1 MKRLRKKAGGGS
13 GSDKNMASINI
24 QQFLYEH
31 DGSMKRSTLIR
42 ELHSVGASIP
52 TISQKLKDLE
62 IDGSIKTSGDIIIL
76 VPICKAE
83 QMILHGN
90 QNEDGSME
98 PIGHNQVSI
107 PYDKTLFRVVDES
120 DKLLDEITVDDGM
133 IELLRA
139 IWRHKIPTFHS
150 CQGTEGDKAWIRF
163 MWRKDVPRFL
173 DLVPQSS
180 NNAHW
185 GLGFIEDE
193 KNYQISF
200 PPEDIARITEELNS
214 KPIS

>member
-1 MKRLRKKAGGGS
+1 
-13 GSDKNMASINI
+13 MASINI

-42 ELHSVGASIP
+42 KLHSVGASIP

-120 DKLLDEITVDDGM
+120 DKLLDEITVDGGM
-133 IELLRA
+133 VELLKA
-139 IWRHKIPTFHS
+139 IWRHNIPTFHS
-150 CQGTEGDKAWIRF
+150 CQGVEGDKAWIRF
-163 MWRKDVPRFL
+163 MWREDVPRFL
-173 DLVPQSS
+173 DLVPRSG
-180 NNAHW
+180 NIDTWKLVFNEA
-185 GLGFIEDE
+185 E
-193 KNYQISF
+193 KHFEVSF

-214 KPIS
+214 KTIS